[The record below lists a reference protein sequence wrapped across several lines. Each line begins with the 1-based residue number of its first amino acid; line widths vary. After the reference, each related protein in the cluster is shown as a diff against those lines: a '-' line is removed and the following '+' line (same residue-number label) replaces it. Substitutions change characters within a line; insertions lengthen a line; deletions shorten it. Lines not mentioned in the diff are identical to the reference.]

1 MNTTALKSKTGR
13 EIDQQIKN
21 ARAVLREL
29 NETLEDLEDLRAF
42 EKAKEKNA
50 GKPGTP
56 WEIVA
61 KELGIRPPAKK
72 RKRKS

>member
-1 MNTTALKSKTGR
+1 MNPSTLKSKSAR
-13 EIDQQIKN
+13 KIDLQIKN

-29 NETLEDLEDLRAF
+29 SETLEDLEDLRAF
-42 EKAKEKNA
+42 EMAKKKNA

-61 KELGIRPPAKK
+61 KELGIRAPAKK
-72 RKRKS
+72 AKRKS